1 MAAKIRLA
9 DGREMTV
16 ALDGKKVV
24 EALEKVTENQTFTR
38 FNTPNRGRV
47 WISASH
53 VAAIEDRPDLD

>member
-1 MAAKIRLA
+1 MASKITLG

-24 EALEKVTENQTFTR
+24 EALQKGEDDGGFTR
-38 FNTPNRGRV
+38 FNTLSRGRI
-47 WISASH
+47 WISPTH